1 MPFSNKRRK
10 PSLLRHAGLQE
21 FMLFEPFLILSK
33 DPDLRDRASTSLRRH
48 GLIAGQTADSSV
60 AVGSEKPTTPCK
72 CCTSITGRWWIW
84 RRRRGTGRSAPR
96 VYCRAL
102 GLAAENLV
110 KAAEEQQCRIS
121 QLFEAYHPAVTPKN
135 RSIAMPFLVTQKP
148 AASVETRQNCDVKKF
163 CNCVSTS

>member
-1 MPFSNKRRK
+1 MPGCRS
-10 PSLLRHAGLQE
+10 SC
-21 FMLFEPFLILSK
+21 FEPFLILSK

-110 KAAEEQQCRIS
+110 KAAEATAPDLSIIRGVSPAPMEWCGLAVAGQNYSRVLGRWEALRTMLRCNNGSVALQFLIAQCLS
-121 QLFEAYHPAVTPKN
+121 
-135 RSIAMPFLVTQKP
+135 
-148 AASVETRQNCDVKKF
+148 
-163 CNCVSTS
+163 